1 MLTELKGSS
10 LNQVVKVKPVSWGH
24 LVRGGTITALPA
36 FPGNEKNTSGPD
48 LKRKGDIT
56 ETFVFAAERSKQI
69 AANIL

>member
-36 FPGNEKNTSGPD
+36 LPGNEKNTSGPD
-48 LKRKGDIT
+48 LKR
-56 ETFVFAAERSKQI
+56 ERRNYQERNI
-69 AANIL
+69 CICRGANKLP